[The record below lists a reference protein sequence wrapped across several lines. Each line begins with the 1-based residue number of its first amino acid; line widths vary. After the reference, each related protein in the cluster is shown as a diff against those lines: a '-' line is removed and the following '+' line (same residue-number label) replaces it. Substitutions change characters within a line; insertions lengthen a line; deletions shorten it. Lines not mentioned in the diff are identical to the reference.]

1 MLLEVSPKVK
11 KHGKGSMRQK
21 VCEPLIEIEEDWW
34 EYLERPAEERER
46 LRDPFIYRD
55 RDLHLNPCLRVI
67 PDNFKEKPKKHKD
80 CEQDF
85 SCNFLK
91 RKRAEYEKMYQ
102 WTTE

>member
-1 MLLEVSPKVK
+1 MPAQEENGEEAGLKVN
-11 KHGKGSMRQK
+11 GYDF
-21 VCEPLIEIEEDWW
+21 EEIEEGWW
-34 EYLERPAEERER
+34 EYLNKPAEERER

-55 RDLHLNPCLRVI
+55 RDLHLNPCLRVV

-85 SCNFLK
+85 LCNFLK

-102 WTTE
+102 WTAE